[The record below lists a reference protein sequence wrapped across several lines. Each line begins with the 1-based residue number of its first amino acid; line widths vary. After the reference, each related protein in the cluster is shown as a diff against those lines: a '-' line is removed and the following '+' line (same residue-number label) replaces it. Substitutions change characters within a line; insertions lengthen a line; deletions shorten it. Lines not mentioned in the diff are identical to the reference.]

1 VTGARWNSPGR
12 PTLYTSSFLSLSVL
26 EAFVHLPGELRD
38 DLPELEAISIQVPE
52 DAGTSE
58 VTSKQFD
65 KLMAAPDPFA
75 ACQAIG
81 DQWLARG
88 VDLILKAP
96 SVLVPEEL
104 NFMINPLHP
113 EMRRVRIV
121 SSRRFRFDP
130 RLARPV

>member
-1 VTGARWNSPGR
+1 MATVWRLATPAHARQLGGEGNRVTGARWNSPGR
-12 PTLYTSSFLSLSVL
+12 PTLYTSSHLSLSVL

-88 VDLILKAP
+88 VDLVLKA
-96 SVLVPEEL
+96 
-104 NFMINPLHP
+104 
-113 EMRRVRIV
+113 RIV